1 MKRPARAQTRDSA
14 NPKDSLG
21 ARKVP
26 LGETCGVAEIWWALA
41 QADGAYKYGTKNWRN
56 KKVRISVYLEA
67 ARRHIMLMVAGE
79 DIDRKS
85 GVPHAGH
92 VMACMAIIE
101 DARAAGCLI
110 DDRSEKDMAA
120 EVLNTLTSDDYDAA
134 TLRLTRTPAR
144 SLDEVRG
151 HAFDFEGFIK
161 EIQEHR
167 EKKR

>member
-1 MKRPARAQTRDSA
+1 MKQRERTETRDSA

-41 QADGAYKYGTKNWRN
+41 QADGAYKYGTKNWRA

-101 DARAAGCLI
+101 DARAAGCLV
-110 DDRSEKDMAA
+110 DDRCEKDMAA
-120 EVLNTLTSDDYDAA
+120 EVLDALTSDDYDAA
-134 TLRLTRTPAR
+134 TLKLTKTPAR
-144 SLDEVRG
+144 TLDDKRGGPYDFAGFLKEVR
-151 HAFDFEGFIK
+151 ER
-161 EIQEHR
+161 R
-167 EKKR
+167 ENKR